1 MEAKKRPTEGVNIS
15 EPDKAAVLKTALIL
29 YHINAVYTSR
39 GGKKLL
45 SGRTLANLIY
55 IDYGLVA

>member
-15 EPDKAAVLKTALIL
+15 EPDKATVLKTALIL

-39 GGKKLL
+39 GG
-45 SGRTLANLIY
+45 
-55 IDYGLVA
+55 

>member
-1 MEAKKRPTEGVNIS
+1 M
-15 EPDKAAVLKTALIL
+15 IL

-45 SGRTLANLIY
+45 SDRTLANLIY